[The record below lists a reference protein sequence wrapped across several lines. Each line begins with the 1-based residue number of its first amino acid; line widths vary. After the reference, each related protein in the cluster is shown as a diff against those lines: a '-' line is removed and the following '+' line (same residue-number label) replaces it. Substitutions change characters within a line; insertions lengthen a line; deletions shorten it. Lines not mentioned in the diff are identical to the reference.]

1 MIPINRRLQKV
12 SEYIIGD
19 QLADIG
25 SDHAFLPMYA
35 LEQGQ
40 IQSAIAGEVIPGPYK
55 AAVTS
60 VERHGYQN
68 HIDIRLGNGLTILN
82 PETDHVDTITI
93 CGMGGPLIAK
103 ILNEGFK
110 HVPYRP
116 RFVLQSNIQSEP
128 IRQFL
133 QSNGYQIVTETLIK
147 ERAHIYEII
156 VADAGSMTLSSRDL
170 KFGPFLHPQPSKLFV
185 EKWTRE
191 IEALQDIK
199 KQLDPIRHQVRY
211 DEITKQENEIKEVLK
226 QCN

>member
-19 QLADIG
+19 TLADIG

-40 IQSAIAGEVIPGPYK
+40 IKSAIAGEVIPGPYTS
-55 AAVTS
+55 AVKS
-60 VERHGYQN
+60 VERHGFQQQ
-68 HIDIRLGNGLTILN
+68 IDIRLGDGLTILN
-82 PETDHVDTITI
+82 PEVDYVDTVTI

-103 ILNEGFK
+103 ILTQGFQ
-110 HVPYRP
+110 HIPNRP
-116 RFVLQSNIQSEP
+116 RLVLQSNIQSEP

-133 QSNGYQIVTETLIK
+133 QLNGYQIVTETLIK

-156 VADAGSMTLSSRDL
+156 VADPGDMSLSARDL
-170 KFGPFLHPQPSKLFV
+170 KFGPFLHPTPSELFV

-191 IEALQDIK
+191 IEALEDIK
-199 KQLDPIRHQVRY
+199 KQLAPIRHQARY
-211 DEITKQENEIKEVLK
+211 DEITRQENEIKEVLN
-226 QCN
+226 Q

>member
-19 QLADIG
+19 TLADIG

-40 IQSAIAGEVIPGPYK
+40 IKSAIAGEVIPGPYTS
-55 AAVTS
+55 AVKS
-60 VERHGYQN
+60 VERHGFQRQ
-68 HIDIRLGNGLTILN
+68 IDIRLGDGLTILN
-82 PETDHVDTITI
+82 PEVDYVDTVTI

-103 ILNEGFK
+103 ILTQGFQ
-110 HVPYRP
+110 HIPNRP
-116 RFVLQSNIQSEP
+116 RLVLQSNIQSEP

-133 QSNGYQIVTETLIK
+133 QLNGYQIVTETLIK

-156 VADAGSMTLSSRDL
+156 VADPGEMTLSAKDL
-170 KFGPFLHPQPSKLFV
+170 KFGPFLHPTPSELFA

-191 IEALQDIK
+191 IEALEDIK
-199 KQLDPIRHQVRY
+199 KQLDPVRHQARY
-211 DEITKQENEIKEVLK
+211 DEITRQESEIKEVLN
-226 QCN
+226 Q

>member
-19 QLADIG
+19 TLADIG

-40 IQSAIAGEVIPGPYK
+40 IKSAIAGEVIPGPYTS
-55 AAVTS
+55 AVKS
-60 VERHGYQN
+60 VERHGFQQQ
-68 HIDIRLGNGLTILN
+68 IDIRLGDGLTILK
-82 PETDHVDTITI
+82 PEVDSVDTVTI

-103 ILNEGFK
+103 ILTQGFQ
-110 HVPYRP
+110 HIPNRP
-116 RFVLQSNIQSEP
+116 RLVLQSNIQSEP

-133 QSNGYQIVTETLIK
+133 QLNGYQIVTETLIK

-156 VADAGSMTLSSRDL
+156 VADPGDMSLSARDL
-170 KFGPFLHPQPSKLFV
+170 KFGPFLHPTPSELFV

-191 IEALQDIK
+191 IEALEDIK
-199 KQLDPIRHQVRY
+199 KQLDPVRHQARY
-211 DEITKQENEIKEVLK
+211 DEITRQENEIKEVLN
-226 QCN
+226 Q